1 MTAYLARA
9 GPRPPLTSSLSSP
22 DPGARLGAP
31 PTPPPPKARTT
42 CRWATLT
49 SARSSTRTSPDTL
62 TNGALFLPFWMSQ
75 DRPRKCFQPDDPARP
90 RHVQRGGHRPRSARP
105 THPASGIRLLAPGGH
120 VESEDRTLP
129 AAALCE
135 LAEEAGIP
143 PGALCLTPRYLGAPI
158 DSDVHDIEASQANG
172 EPGTGISTSATSRR
186 RGDAGCDFAG
196 AGGVWCPPVGIV

>member
-1 MTAYLARA
+1 MLPAGRPCPATSRAAR
-9 GPRPPLTSSLSSP
+9 
-22 DPGARLGAP
+22 
-31 PTPPPPKARTT
+31 
-42 CRWATLT
+42 W
-49 SARSSTRTSPDTL
+49 SSTTI
-62 TNGALFLPFWMSQ
+62 GASY
-75 DRPRKCFQPDDPARP
+75 
-90 RHVQRGGHRPRSARP
+90 
-105 THPASGIRLLAPGGH
+105 ASGIRLLAPGGH